1 MIKLVECIKVISNQ
15 ELHIIE
21 YIKVI
26 SNKKTP

>member
-1 MIKLVECIKVISNQ
+1 MIKLVECIKVIPNQ